1 MSKYSTEIFI
11 QKLDVKKIIARL
23 FQFYKLYILIGFISL
38 SFAYYIN
45 ITSPLIY
52 QNSSTILLKEA
63 DNSQTL
69 LSSRD
74 FLSNVGFLNNA
85 FSIDTKIELLRSY
98 QLINETI
105 KKLNFEVSY
114 YQDRSVAP
122 LGLMKNAGIFIVTDE
137 LYDKSPIKVVFNHSH
152 NQPVYYN
159 FRVKILSKDKYQL
172 EVDGSTSPMYNYIDD
187 EVKGYVGPPYYSK
200 VHKFDEEV
208 ITENFRFTVT
218 LNQDWDNSLKNRE
231 VYFQFNNLVFLTYQF
246 MNSLSVQQ
254 TSQLSSLLKL
264 SINGQNFNKITDFL
278 SQYIFTL
285 LNKDLQKKN
294 EIASSTISFIDSQIS
309 SISDSLSTAETNLR
323 SFRSSHQVTDLSYQ
337 GQKVYEQMSNIEE
350 EKATLLLQKRYYE
363 SLSQYINSPVTRSSA
378 PVAPSSMNIVDPVLS
393 NLISQLTNLNA
404 QLNEAGSGDRNIF
417 KAELEKQATS
427 IKQTISENVNSNLR
441 NVNINLNEIEYRLE
455 KLKIEISQLPGTE
468 LRLLGIERTFN
479 LNNQIYTFLLQ
490 KRFEAEIAKASNTP
504 DYEIVDTPRTFRLSP
519 ILPKKKINY
528 IIAIILALFFPTL
541 FIILKDFFNTKITT
555 EEQIEQLDIPYI
567 GHIIVNPQKDTKVAL
582 NDPNSTISES
592 FRNVQTNISFFLSD
606 DHNKIITL
614 TSSVS
619 GEGKSF
625 CSLNLA
631 SSFALSGFRV
641 VLLEFD
647 LRRPSIHKFLNVE
660 PLIGLSGYLSNQ
672 AMVMDIIMETSN
684 PNLSFIPAGKIAP
697 NPAQLISS
705 PKTKELID
713 YLKEEYDYVI
723 IDTAPVGIISET
735 FNLLKFSDFR
745 IILTKANYTRKQALI
760 NTIKAFNNNKIDK
773 TAILLNGINPGKS
786 TYKYKYTSN
795 YYTTE
800 KKKGLI
806 RKIFR

>member
-1 MSKYSTEIFI
+1 MA
-11 QKLDVKKIIARL
+11 II
-23 FQFYKLYILIGFISL
+23 GL
-38 SFAYYIN
+38 SIAYYIN
-45 ITSPLIY
+45 ITSPSIY
-52 QNSSTILLKEA
+52 QNSSTILLKES

-85 FSIDTKIELLRSY
+85 FSIDTKVELLRSF

-122 LGLMKNAGIFIVTDE
+122 IGLLKNASFFTVTDE
-137 LYDKSPIKVVFNHSH
+137 LYDKSPIEVVFNHSH

-172 EVDGSTSPMYNYIDD
+172 IVDGSTSPMYNYIDN
-187 EVKGYVGPPYYSK
+187 EIKGYVGPSYYSK

-208 ITENFRFTVT
+208 ITDNFRFTIT
-218 LNQDWDNSLKNRE
+218 LNQDWYDDLKNRQ
-231 VYFQFNNLVFLTYQF
+231 VYFQFNNLVFLTYEF

-254 TSQLSSLLKL
+254 TTQLSSLLRL

-278 SQYIFTL
+278 NQYIYTL
-285 LNKDLQKKN
+285 LNNDLEKKN
-294 EIASSTISFIDSQIS
+294 EIASSTITFIDSQIS
-309 SISDSLSTAETNLR
+309 TISDSLTSAESNLR
-323 SFRSSHQVTDLSYQ
+323 RFRSSHQVTDLSYQ
-337 GQKVYEQMSNIEE
+337 GQKVYEQISSIEE

-363 SLSQYINSPVTRSSA
+363 SLSKYIKSSTSSPNA

-393 NLISQLTNLNA
+393 SLINQLTTINA
-404 QLNEAGSGDRNIF
+404 QLNESGSNDRNIF
-417 KAELEKQATS
+417 SAELEKQVLS
-427 IKQTISENVNSNLR
+427 LKQTIGENIKSNMR
-441 NVNINLNEIEYRLE
+441 NVDINLNEIEYRLN
-455 KLKIEISQLPGTE
+455 KLKNQLSQLPGTE

-504 DYEIVDTPRTFRLSP
+504 DYEIVDIPRTFRLSP

-528 IIAIILALFFPTL
+528 IIAVVLALFFPTIV
-541 FIILKDFFNTKITT
+541 IILRDLFNSKITT
-555 EEQIEQLDIPYI
+555 EDQIEQLDIPYI
-567 GHIIVNPQKDTKVAL
+567 GHIINNPQKNNKVAL
-582 NDPNSTISES
+582 SDPNSSISES
-592 FRNVQTNISFFLSD
+592 FRNVQSNISFFLSD
-606 DHNKIITL
+606 DNNKVITL
-614 TSSVS
+614 TSSIS

-631 SSFALSGFRV
+631 SSFALSGFKV
-641 VLLEFD
+641 ILLEFD

-672 AMVMDIIMETSN
+672 AMIMDIIMETSN
-684 PNLSFIPAGKIAP
+684 PNLSFIPAGRVAP

-705 PKTKELID
+705 IKTRELIN

-735 FNLLKFSDFR
+735 FNLLKYSDFR
-745 IILTKANYTRKQALI
+745 IILSKVNYTKKQALI
-760 NTIKAFNNNKIDK
+760 NTIKSFRNNKIDK
-773 TAILLNGINPGKS
+773 TAILLNGINPIKS
-786 TYKYKYTSN
+786 SYKYKYTSN
-795 YYTTE
+795 YYSSE
-800 KKKGLI
+800 KKKGFI